1 MIWAVLILVIA
12 ATGYIETNIINWVFL
27 TLNLVN
33 FGLIIRGN
41 KSLKSLKTNQRVVA
55 IIKFYSM
62 LILLANILFIVFIGA
77 TEKTDMPKSNDQKLK
92 RRFPNLYANLKIIGF
107 RTNDQLLDA
116 E

>member
-1 MIWAVLILVIA
+1 MIWAVLILMIA
-12 ATGYIETNIINWVFL
+12 ATGYIETNVINWVFL

-41 KSLKSLKTNQRVVA
+41 KSLKSLKTNQRVVG

-62 LILLANILFIVFIGA
+62 LILLANILFIVFVGA
-77 TEKTDMPKSNDQKLK
+77 TEKADMPMSNDQRLK
-92 RRFPNLYANLKIIGF
+92 RRFPTLYSYLKIIGF